1 MDAAAKT
8 VTLLPG
14 PAAFVYVCDA
24 AHLDL
29 EKLALLAARSR
40 DSPLAVL
47 PLLRGLTVEATF
59 APNVAVVAGTKTTGL
74 GGAGLTAKLTPSHY
88 HPNVFV
94 FHGGE
99 RLRPST
105 AAPNLTR
112 ACEQARRRFGFG
124 AFAGAPVDGAVETT
138 AADICR
144 AVGASPEAAV
154 LFLVT
159 TEAFKETVYMCNTF
173 LHYGGASQVQVGAG
187 EATRVP
193 LYPVQL
199 YMPDVNRVNLEPF
212 NARQRAIGEQLAYP
226 RPFYN
231 AALCELLHGYVLG
244 PAAVALRVRSL
255 DAVARGAAHL
265 AFDESH
271 EGAVLP
277 PDVCFTVFDSAA
289 GRGGGGGGGRG
300 GGGRGAEPGASKAG
314 AAGAGLERR
323 LASVMAADTAVSI
336 EAAMSTSVLD
346 EDVASADEWPMLQGA
361 ADEAAKLD
369 ALGAYMARLAGL
381 VGAMVFSSNSVL
393 YMTEV
398 DDGGAADAKDG
409 AAAGFHRFYQIAAP
423 YVAGNPRCDKDGKP
437 LPQAGAGGPAAS
449 INGAGQE
456 FALDHLALACGFC
469 PQLLARVLFYLE
481 RCDAGAFVGRN
492 DTDALKYVA
501 STLEGD
507 VPCGLCARDDRH
519 VCAHT
524 TLYRL
529 RHRLPRFG
537 APTRSPLGVFG
548 TMNSAYSDC
557 DVLGNYASY
566 SALRRPGADENAKS
580 IMQATYR
587 AAVENVLAQL
597 EQQRLLAHDAA
608 SAAQLERAVADHA
621 GFRAALAAIQSTV
634 EQVTEAFV
642 RGLVEERSDFKMRE
656 ALYDANHTL
665 SLALDPYSTAVC
677 PATAFLFRRSV
688 LAVVQDLAL
697 SQCHGIFCGQPVD
710 GRNFRAQF
718 QPVLRRRFMDLLN
731 GGFLTT
737 RTVTVTLAESAVPA
751 PNLAAAQTEPPARD
765 MDGDLS
771 KVSLEVFREMR
782 VKNRVMFSAG
792 GANMSEAARARVLG
806 LASAYQRPEGAGAN
820 ILSGPLGFLVKQFHR
835 KLFPGGKPPGSQTPN
850 PQWFWTLLQRNQMP
864 ARLLSKEDIETIG
877 AVKRFSDA
885 YAAIN
890 YVNLTPSNVAELAQF
905 YMANLVLRYCDH
917 KQFFINGLTAV
928 VAGARRPRD
937 PASVMHWVCRRIA
950 DAADAAAAA
959 EEVLRGA
966 EARPEV
972 WAGTFAASHLVRSV
986 MATRPAV
993 VLGLSISKYNGSAG
1007 NNRVFQAGNWS
1018 GLNGG
1023 KNVCPL
1029 LCFDRTRRFVL
1040 ACPRAGF
1047 VCAAAGA
1054 GGANRDNTLVEAL
1067 REIIHGGGGALA
1079 QTAVYA
1085 AVLQALGARVE
1096 HLDLDDW
1103 TALVEDEFFAQSMV
1117 DLTERAAARPGGWSP
1132 EGASELLRE
1141 LELEAAA
1148 EGDEPAGGA
1157 FDFGACVGAAA
1168 PEAPAFAAA
1177 GAAAAAPGSKR
1188 PDLDELFEVGV
1199 PEKRPA
1205 LTLDMV

>member
-1 MDAAAKT
+1 MDAVAKT
-8 VTLLPG
+8 VTLASG
-14 PAAFVYVCDA
+14 PAAFVYVCDPA
-24 AHLDL
+24 NLDL
-29 EKLALLAARSR
+29 DKLALLAARSG

-47 PLLRGLTVEATF
+47 PLVRGLTVETTF
-59 APNVAVVAGTKTTGL
+59 APNVAVVAGSKTTGL

-99 RLRPST
+99 RLRAST

-112 ACEQARRRFGFG
+112 ACAQARRRFGFS
-124 AFAGAPVDGAVETT
+124 AFAGAPVDGAVETA

-144 AVGASPEAAV
+144 AVGAAPESAV
-154 LFLVT
+154 LYLVV

-173 LHYGGASQVQVGAG
+173 LHYGGASPVQVGAG
-187 EATRVP
+187 EAVRVP

-244 PAAVALRVRSL
+244 PAAVALRVRNL

-265 AFDESH
+265 AFDEGH

-277 PDVCFTVFDSAA
+277 ADVCFTVFDSPGQA
-289 GRGGGGGGGRG
+289 GRGARAGA
-300 GGGRGAEPGASKAG
+300 RGADSGAAKPGAPG
-314 AAGAGLERR
+314 GVERR

-336 EAAMSTSVLD
+336 EAAMSTSVFD
-346 EDVASADEWPMLQGA
+346 EDVACVDDWPMLQGA
-361 ADEAAKLD
+361 ADDAAKLA
-369 ALGAYMARLAGL
+369 ALGAYVGRLAGL

-393 YMTEV
+393 HMTEV
-398 DDGGAADAKDG
+398 DDGGVAEAKDG

-423 YVAGNPRCDKDGKP
+423 YVAGNPRCDKDGKA
-437 LPQAGAGGPAAS
+437 LPQAGTGPVAP

-456 FALDHLALACGFC
+456 FSLDHLALACGFC

-481 RCDAGAFVGRN
+481 RCDAGAFAGRN

-501 STLEGD
+501 ATLEGD
-507 VPCGLCARDDRH
+507 VPCGLCTRDDRH
-519 VCAHT
+519 ACAHT

-529 RHRLPRFG
+529 RHRLPKFG

-566 SALRRPGADENAKS
+566 SAIRRPGDNESAKS
-580 IMQATYR
+580 IMQDTYR

-597 EQQRLLAHDAA
+597 DQQRLLAQDFQ
-608 SAAQLERAVADHA
+608 STAQLERVVTDHA
-621 GFRAALAAIQSTV
+621 SFRGALAAIQSTV
-634 EQVTEAFV
+634 EQATDAFV
-642 RGLVEERSDFKMRE
+642 RGLVEGRDYKMRE
-656 ALYDANHTL
+656 ALYEANHTL
-665 SLALDPYSTAVC
+665 SLALDPYSTAIC

-737 RTVTVTLAESAVPA
+737 RTVTVTLAEPAVAA
-751 PNLAAAQTEPPARD
+751 PDLSAAQTEPPVRD
-765 MDGDLS
+765 MDGDLC
-771 KVSLEVFREMR
+771 KVSFEVFKEMR

-806 LASAYQRPEGAGAN
+806 LAGAYQKPEGGVN
-820 ILSGPLGFLVKQFHR
+820 ILNGPLGFLVKQFHR
-835 KLFPGGKPPGSQTPN
+835 KLFPNGKPPGSQTPN

-864 ARLLSKEDIETIG
+864 ARLLSKEDVETIG

-890 YVNLTPSNVAELAQF
+890 YINLTPGNVAELAQF

-917 KQFFINGLTAV
+917 KQFYINGLTAV

-937 PASVMHWVCRRIA
+937 PAAVLHWVRRRIA
-950 DAADAAAAA
+950 DATDVAAAA
-959 EEVLRGA
+959 EEVLR
-966 EARPEV
+966 EADERPEV

-1029 LCFDRTRRFVL
+1029 LCFDKTRRFVL
-1040 ACPRAGF
+1040 ACPRGGF
-1047 VCAAAGA
+1047 VCAAAAA
-1054 GGANRDNTLVEAL
+1054 GGANRDHTLVETL
-1067 REIIHGGGGALA
+1067 REIINGGGALA
-1079 QTAVYA
+1079 QTAVYG
-1085 AVLQALGARVE
+1085 AVLQALGARVA

-1103 TALVEDEFFAQSMV
+1103 AALVEDEFFAQSMV
-1117 DLTERAAARPGGWSP
+1117 DLTERVAARPGGWS
-1132 EGASELLRE
+1132 ADAAAELLRE
-1141 LELEAAA
+1141 LELEATQDA
-1148 EGDEPAGGA
+1148 EPAAGGA
-1157 FDFGACVGAAA
+1157 FDFGACAPPAPEANFTFAADAAA
-1168 PEAPAFAAA
+1168 PP
-1177 GAAAAAPGSKR
+1177 APGAKR
-1188 PDLDELFEVGV
+1188 SDLDDLFEVSV

-1205 LTLDMV
+1205 LTIDMV

>member
-8 VTLLPG
+8 VTLAPG
-14 PAAFVYVCDA
+14 PAGFVYVCDA

-29 EKLALLAARSR
+29 DKLALLAARSC

-47 PLLRGLTVEATF
+47 PLVRGLTVEAAF

-99 RLRPST
+99 RLRAST

-138 AADICR
+138 AEDICR
-144 AVGASPEAAV
+144 AVGASPETAL
-154 LFLVT
+154 LFLAT

-173 LHYGGASQVQVGAG
+173 LHYGGATTVQVGAG
-187 EATRVP
+187 EAVRVP

-199 YMPDVNRVNLEPF
+199 YMPDVNRVNMEPF

-231 AALCELLHGYVLG
+231 AALCALLHGYVLG

-265 AFDESH
+265 AFDEGH

-277 PDVCFTVFDSAA
+277 PDVCFTVFDQPAA
-289 GRGGGGGGGRG
+289 RG
-300 GGGRGAEPGASKAG
+300 GGGRGSARGADQG
-314 AAGAGLERR
+314 AAKAAAPGGVERR

-336 EAAMSTSVLD
+336 EAAMSTSVFD
-346 EDVASADEWPMLQGA
+346 EDVTCLDDWPMLQGA

-369 ALGAYMARLAGL
+369 ALGAYVGRLAGL

-393 YMTEV
+393 HMTEV

-423 YVAGNPRCDKDGKP
+423 YVAGNPRCDKDGRP
-437 LPQAGAGGPAAS
+437 LPQTGAGPAAS

-456 FALDHLALACGFC
+456 FALDHLAMACGFC

-481 RCDAGAFVGRN
+481 RCDAGAFAGRN
-492 DTDALKYVA
+492 DMDALKYVA

-507 VPCGLCARDDRH
+507 VPCGLCSRDDRH
-519 VCAHT
+519 ACAHT
-524 TLYRL
+524 TLHRL

-566 SALRRPGADENAKS
+566 GALRRPGADENARS

-587 AAVENVLAQL
+587 AAVENVLAEL
-597 EQQRLLAHDAA
+597 DQQRLLAHDAP
-608 SAAQLERAVADHA
+608 SAAQLERAITDHA
-621 GFRAALAAIQSTV
+621 SFRGALAAIQSTV
-634 EQVTEAFV
+634 EQATEAFV
-642 RGLVEERSDFKMRE
+642 RGLVEDRDFKMRE
-656 ALYDANHTL
+656 ALYEANHTL

-697 SQCHGIFCGQPVD
+697 SQCHGIFCGQQVD

-737 RTVTVTLAESAVPA
+737 RTVTVTLAEAAVAA
-751 PNLAAAQTEPPARD
+751 PNLAAPQTEPPARD

-806 LASAYQRPEGAGAN
+806 LAGAYQKPEGGGAN

-835 KLFPGGKPPGSQTPN
+835 KLFPNGKPPGSPTPN

-864 ARLLSKEDIETIG
+864 ARLLSKDDIETIG

-890 YVNLTPSNVAELAQF
+890 YVNLTPGNVAELAQF

-917 KQFFINGLTAV
+917 KQFYINGLTAI

-937 PASVMHWVCRRIA
+937 PAAVMHWVRRRIA
-950 DAADAAAAA
+950 DAPDASAAA
-959 EEVLRGA
+959 EEVLREA

-1029 LCFDRTRRFVL
+1029 LCFDKTRRFVL

-1054 GGANRDNTLVEAL
+1054 GGASRDNTLVEAL
-1067 REIIHGGGGALA
+1067 REIINGSNGALA
-1079 QTAVYA
+1079 QTAVYG
-1085 AVLQALGARVE
+1085 AVLQALGPRVE
-1096 HLDLDDW
+1096 HMDLDDW
-1103 TALVEDEFFAQSMV
+1103 AALVEDEFFAQSMV
-1117 DLTERAAARPGGWSP
+1117 ELTERAAARPGGWSP
-1132 EGASELLRE
+1132 EGAADMLRE

-1148 EGDEPAGGA
+1148 EAEPAGGA
-1157 FDFGACVGAAA
+1157 FDFGACASAA
-1168 PEAPAFAAA
+1168 PDATYAFGAA
-1177 GAAAAAPGSKR
+1177 GAGAAGGACAVPGAKR
-1188 PDLDELFEVGV
+1188 PDLDELFEAAV
-1199 PEKRPA
+1199 PEKRSA
-1205 LTLDMV
+1205 LTIDMV